1 MQVCLNLG
9 GCGNCVNS
17 GPRISHIHTFC
28 LTQEG
33 LFKFALSRYSH
44 CIKILSFSQWC
55 IQLTLEQHGLEL
67 CRSLTVGLF
76 STVNTEVGQV
86 LWLVDS

>member
-17 GPRISHIHTFC
+17 GTRISHIHTFC

-55 IQLTLEQHGLEL
+55 IQLTLEQHGFEL
-67 CRSLTVGLF
+67 CRSLTVGFF
-76 STVNTEVGQV
+76 SVVNTEVGQV
-86 LWLVDS
+86 LWLIDS